1 MSKSKLPSSPL
12 AISSR
17 PPHSWITLSLSA
29 CHLFVSFLTL
39 SEELK
44 RVSFSF

>member
-17 PPHSWITLSLSA
+17 PPHSWIILSLSA